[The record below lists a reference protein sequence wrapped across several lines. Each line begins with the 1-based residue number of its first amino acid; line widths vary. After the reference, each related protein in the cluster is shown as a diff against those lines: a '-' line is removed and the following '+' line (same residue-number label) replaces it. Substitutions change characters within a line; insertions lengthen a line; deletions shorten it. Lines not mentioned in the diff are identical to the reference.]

1 MYFPTISASDTVFF
15 REIKSSFSRFV
26 KRKLTQKKGSNVH
39 SFQRKSD
46 FEIISTLPKTGQGV
60 VDLMN
65 GVAAAENAGAQVT
78 DDSHGFTE
86 FHHHHLLR
94 DSLSVNTRFKMMIST
109 VDSGFDSGSS
119 PELHMSSLEDPP
131 MSRTHQYRKVNIDNT

>member
-1 MYFPTISASDTVFF
+1 
-15 REIKSSFSRFV
+15 
-26 KRKLTQKKGSNVH
+26 
-39 SFQRKSD
+39 
-46 FEIISTLPKTGQGV
+46 
-60 VDLMN
+60 MN
-65 GVAAAENAGAQVT
+65 GVTAAENAGAQVT

-131 MSRTHQYRKVNIDNT
+131 MSRTHQYRKVNIDNWEILKFLDIQPKHFLSISPGHETTFGT

>member
-1 MYFPTISASDTVFF
+1 MI
-15 REIKSSFSRFV
+15 
-26 KRKLTQKKGSNVH
+26 LTLLAHCIAKN
-39 SFQRKSD
+39 
-46 FEIISTLPKTGQGV
+46 GQGV
-60 VDLMN
+60 VEVDLMN
-65 GVAAAENAGAQVT
+65 GVAAENAGAQVT

-119 PELHMSSLEDPP
+119 PALHMSSLEDPP
-131 MSRTHQYRKVNIDNT
+131 MSRTHQYRKVNIDNTLRILEKFLVYVRNNFSKRKLVK

>member
-1 MYFPTISASDTVFF
+1 MI
-15 REIKSSFSRFV
+15 
-26 KRKLTQKKGSNVH
+26 LTLLAHCIAKN
-39 SFQRKSD
+39 
-46 FEIISTLPKTGQGV
+46 GQGV
-60 VDLMN
+60 VEVDLMN
-65 GVAAAENAGAQVT
+65 GVAAENAGAQVT

-131 MSRTHQYRKVNIDNT
+131 MSRTHQYRKVNIDNTLRILEKFLVYVRNNFSERKLVK